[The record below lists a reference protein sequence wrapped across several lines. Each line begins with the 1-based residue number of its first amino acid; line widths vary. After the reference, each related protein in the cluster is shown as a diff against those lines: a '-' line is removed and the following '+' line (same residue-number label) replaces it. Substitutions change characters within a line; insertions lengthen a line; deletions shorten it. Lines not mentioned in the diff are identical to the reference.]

1 MAAPILV
8 VGAGAT
14 GLTVACELARH
25 GAAVRI
31 VDALASINPHC
42 RASSLHART
51 LEIFYDLGIV
61 DEILAQGVK
70 VLGISQYY
78 GGKRFMHSGGG
89 ELDSPYPFAVMLEQ
103 CRTEAVLEAR
113 LRSLGVEVERETELI
128 ATSERSDSV
137 AARIRRADGREES
150 VETPWLVG
158 CDGAHST
165 IRHLNHIHFRGDEDP
180 HHYIIADV
188 VMESALAHD
197 ELHFFLSDNGI
208 VLFLPLP
215 DGRSLILADIP
226 SSHDATQQQPTL
238 DVMQA
243 LVMQR
248 GPAGIRIGD
257 PRWLT
262 YFRVNYRAAG
272 HYRHGRTLLAGD
284 ASHIHSPIG
293 GLGMNTGIQDAY
305 NLAWKLALVYR
316 GRAPLSL
323 LDSYEQER
331 RPIAEDVLKT
341 TRLLTERFEAFSN
354 LSPEQRERL
363 YFNLV
368 VPPEIARQMARHS
381 EQLDLNY
388 SKSPICCQ
396 HQGSHFGKT
405 RFATGPRPGEEA
417 LDAGAL
423 MHGHHATTL
432 FELLRGPKHTLLLFP
447 GAYHEATSWHRLME
461 LAKSVD
467 AAVGD
472 LINTFFVAAEAASIP
487 SDLRSSERVV
497 LDPERSLHYRY
508 GAETECLYLVRP
520 DGYVGY
526 RSEPAT
532 ASALHDYLR
541 RIFIL

>member
-1 MAAPILV
+1 
-8 VGAGAT
+8 
-14 GLTVACELARH
+14 
-25 GAAVRI
+25 
-31 VDALASINPHC
+31 
-42 RASSLHART
+42 
-51 LEIFYDLGIV
+51 
-61 DEILAQGVK
+61 
-70 VLGISQYY
+70 
-78 GGKRFMHSGGG
+78 
-89 ELDSPYPFAVMLEQ
+89 
-103 CRTEAVLEAR
+103 
-113 LRSLGVEVERETELI
+113 
-128 ATSERSDSV
+128 
-137 AARIRRADGREES
+137 
-150 VETPWLVG
+150 
-158 CDGAHST
+158 
-165 IRHLNHIHFRGDEDP
+165 
-180 HHYIIADV
+180 
-188 VMESALAHD
+188 
-197 ELHFFLSDNGI
+197 
-208 VLFLPLP
+208 
-215 DGRSLILADIP
+215 
-226 SSHDATQQQPTL
+226 
-238 DVMQA
+238 
-243 LVMQR
+243 MQR

-262 YFRVNYRAAG
+262 YFRINYRAAG

-316 GRAPLSL
+316 GRAALSL
-323 LDSYEQER
+323 VDSYEQER

-363 YFNLV
+363 HFNLV

-417 LDAGAL
+417 LDARPL
-423 MHGHHATTL
+423 MHGHRATTL

-447 GAYHEATSWHRLME
+447 GAYHEATSWHRLTE

-472 LINTFFVAAEAASIP
+472 LINTFFVAAEVASIP
-487 SDLRSSERVV
+487 SDLRSSERVL